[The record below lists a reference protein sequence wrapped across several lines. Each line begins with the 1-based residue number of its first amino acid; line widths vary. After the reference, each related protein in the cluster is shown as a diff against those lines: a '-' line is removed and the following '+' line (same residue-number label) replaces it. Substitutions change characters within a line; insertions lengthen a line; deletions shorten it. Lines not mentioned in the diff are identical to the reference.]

1 LDEIDG
7 FTNYPSIGGSVS
19 VHTVDRA
26 SYVVPSGT
34 IEKPVQR
41 QAVAQPSPRQKVAE
55 TVMIDAKSPPVA
67 ACPRRRV
74 N

>member
-1 LDEIDG
+1 MPSLAVPLDAPEYCTKSMD

-41 QAVAQPSPRQKVAE
+41 QAVAQPHSPLAPAE
-55 TVMIDAKSPPVA
+55 G
-67 ACPRRRV
+67 C
-74 N
+74 

>member
-1 LDEIDG
+1 MPSPAVPLDAPHEIDG

-26 SYVVPSGT
+26 SYVVPSGA

-41 QAVAQPSPRQKVAE
+41 QAVAQPHSPLA
-55 TVMIDAKSPPVA
+55 PVEG
-67 ACPRRRV
+67 C
-74 N
+74 